1 MTLKWVISG
10 LVQGVGFRWYVK
22 RRADRLGLKGWV
34 KNLPTGQVEVVAE
47 GPEEA
52 LRQLEEF
59 LHKGP
64 PAARV
69 DGVEKWQISDEVIDD
84 NFFDIR

>member
-1 MTLKWVISG
+1 
-10 LVQGVGFRWYVK
+10 
-22 RRADRLGLKGWV
+22 V

>member
-1 MTLKWVISG
+1 VTLKWVISG

>member
-69 DGVEKWQISDEVIDD
+69 DSVEKWQISDEVIDD